1 MTRYFKIANTDLS
14 PMFVV
19 GTMKPVADIDTYS
32 HKFSDS
38 RYRTHVKFAGQE
50 PLVYQFTL
58 AGGDRTTMTAAIK
71 AIKQASEGDY
81 FWPVLDDRYTL
92 VAIANAYG
100 IEDIPAI
107 VAGAEDYF
115 YQADAEVY
123 CLDPFFYSATFTS
136 FDSYTLGDFSDV
148 ENNGDLATAPVV
160 VYVRCIWDGSNL
172 ITSPNYS
179 LFESDHTTAIGSICF
194 VDAMHTD
201 ESIKFEPWRNKISQR
216 YVDSMTDSVKT
227 QRDISDYDGTPTYG
241 TGYTKLTN
249 EWIAYTFQSDYPLNQ
264 PPKLHAR
271 MNTVGG
277 NALIWYQ
284 TEELDDWK
292 AGPAIVNDIET
303 DYYFDGATGSKDFT
317 IVFQSNS
324 AGVDLYIYGIDL
336 TLSRWVPDDD
346 IPVIEPGYSGSWT
359 VEVATGTALHMA
371 GRYHDLYVRS

>member
-1 MTRYFKIANTDLS
+1 
-14 PMFVV
+14 MFVV
-19 GTMKPVADIDTYS
+19 GTMKPAATIDTHS
-32 HKFSDS
+32 LKFSDS

-58 AGGDRTTMTAAIK
+58 GGDDRTAMNSAIK

-81 FWPVLDDRYTL
+81 FWPVLDDRYAL

-100 IEDIPAI
+100 IEDIPAM
-107 VAGAEDYF
+107 VDGAEDYF

-123 CLDPFFYSATFTS
+123 CLDPFFYSADFTS

-160 VYVRCIWDGSNL
+160 VYVSCSWDGSNL

-179 LFESDHTTAIGSICF
+179 LYESDHTTAIGSICF

-216 YVDSMTDSVKT
+216 YVDSMTDPAKT
-227 QRDISDYDGTPTYG
+227 QRDISDYGGTPTYG
-241 TGYTKLTN
+241 TGYTKLTK

-277 NALIWYQ
+277 DALIWYQ

-292 AGPAIVNDIET
+292 PGPAILNDIET

-317 IVFQSNS
+317 IIFQSNS

-359 VEVATGTALHMA
+359 VEVAAGTALHMA